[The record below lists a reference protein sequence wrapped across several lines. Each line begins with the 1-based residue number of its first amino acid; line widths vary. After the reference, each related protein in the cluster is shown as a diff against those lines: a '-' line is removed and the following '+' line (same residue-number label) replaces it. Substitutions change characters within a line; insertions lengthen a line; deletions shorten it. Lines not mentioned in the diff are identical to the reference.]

1 MRKVLCVCKGEITMP
16 KMKVWNGTR
25 WITLDANDADTVD
38 GKHASDFA
46 SSSHVGSGGSAHAV
60 ATTSVAGFM
69 SASDKSKLDGI
80 QAGAEVNQNAFTTV
94 RVGSI
99 DVVADA
105 KTDVLELVAGTNITL
120 TPDSVN
126 DRITISTPAEVNQ
139 NAFTTVRVGS
149 IDVVADA
156 KTDVLELVAGT
167 NITLTPDSVNDRI
180 TISTPAEVNQNAF
193 SIIKVEKTNI
203 ASTSKTDTFELVA
216 GSEIVLTPD
225 STNKRTTIAVNTT
238 SAGGTEANKVA
249 KTNASGRVGDS
260 ERVGGQAL
268 ADLDNRYVPLAVSSE
283 TQPPS
288 PKEGMLWFKPST
300 GETKAFLNGSF
311 REIAETASKF
321 TNINLNIIDMAV
333 ELETLKGATL
343 NGVTANIF
351 IETFTNLNDINLMN
365 GVYDSVNK
373 RLVV

>member
-80 QAGAEVNQNAFTTV
+80 QAG
-94 RVGSI
+94 
-99 DVVADA
+99 
-105 KTDVLELVAGTNITL
+105 
-120 TPDSVN
+120 
-126 DRITISTPAEVNQ
+126 AEVNQ